1 MEGGMEGGGMDKK
14 KKYRTGVSLKSIEA
28 RAKRADLKKTEE
40 TLDRIPGRKPLLG
53 DERPRPVL

>member
-1 MEGGMEGGGMDKK
+1 MDKK
-14 KKYRTGVSLKSIEA
+14 KKHRTGVSLKSIEA